1 MFNFLKIFKETINEE
16 FVKQEEDTNSENP
29 TDHEERPEQI
39 ASVTF
44 FVSEDQ
50 TLMFEINVNELNEES
65 INGLSDIVV
74 NLLAL
79 NSQKK
84 VIKLVEDTIK
94 DDQKLLG
101 LFNENISKSISKLLK
116 VNNEENRK
124 DTEDEPCISPLDA
137 LK

>member
-74 NLLAL
+74 SLLAL